1 MHELFVRDDNKKQR
15 LLALAKI
22 LRETDAPQ
30 SGKALAASIGVTRST
45 ITRYINILDNH
56 LEGDEKLVVTN
67 DEDGTLFYKL
77 ECASNRYDNSKTEEG
92 YSDPTAAKAMNGYI
106 ASDTVIKDWKY
117 NPGDIWLTKSRGTR
131 YEKPFLI
138 IGVYSDSALCVKAY
152 EEQDVLYGAVDQ
164 NDPNLVEVG
173 HWTIDTSVICTKKF
187 DWLTVKSGSLDDE
200 GLADVKHKIA
210 RTLHICDSDEVKAL
224 SEELKTAEKEIED
237 LSKALNETKG
247 FKHIPY
253 KESVFDI
260 LTHTTVEDLHKEAI
274 NAIFGQTDSD
284 NSHLDYKFGHDPKYW
299 DRFNNA
305 YLRGQ
310 LMVYR
315 QIFDK
320 IFSDEQ

>member
-22 LRETDAPQ
+22 LRETDVPQ
-30 SGKALAASIGVTRST
+30 SGKALAASIGVARST

-56 LEGDEKLVVTN
+56 LEDDEKLVVTN

-77 ECASNRYDNSKTEEG
+77 ECASNKYGTSKTEEG
-92 YSDPTAAKAMNGYI
+92 YADPTAAKAMNNYVEQ
-106 ASDTVIKDWKY
+106 DKTVKDWKY
-117 NPGDIWLTKSRGTR
+117 NIGDIWLTTAYNKR

-138 IGVYSDSALCVKAY
+138 IGVYSDSVLCAKAY
-152 EEQDVLYGAVDQ
+152 EPQDIEFGGIDL
-164 NDPNLVEVG
+164 NNPNLVEIG

-187 DWLTVKSGSLDDE
+187 AWLTQKAGSLDDE
-200 GLADVKHKIA
+200 GIADVKHKIA

-237 LSKALNETKG
+237 LSNALNETKG
-247 FKHIPY
+247 FKRVSY
-253 KESVFDI
+253 KESVLDI
-260 LTHTTVEDLHKEAI
+260 LSHTTADDLHKEAI
-274 NAIFGQTDSD
+274 NAIFGQTGSG
-284 NSHLDYKFGHDPKYW
+284 NSHFDHNVAD
-299 DRFNNA
+299 A

-320 IFSDEQ
+320 LFNEKR